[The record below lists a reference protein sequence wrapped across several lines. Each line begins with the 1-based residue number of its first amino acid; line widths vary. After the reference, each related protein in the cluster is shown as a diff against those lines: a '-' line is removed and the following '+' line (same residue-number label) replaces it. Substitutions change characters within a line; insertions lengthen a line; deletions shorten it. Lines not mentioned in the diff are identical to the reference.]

1 MLVTISL
8 SMSSLLMTEI
18 EPATS
23 SIDCSTLPPTTTTVP
38 SSWPSSSLFSSS
50 SLLFWAI
57 AIDEVIANRIDT
69 KPAITLVFVIAHLLR
84 SIMTFPHAL
93 HCLRYIHIRCPYVLW
108 QWHAGIH
115 SRAHR
120 S

>member
-1 MLVTISL
+1 MLVTISP
-8 SMSSLLMTEI
+8 SMSSLLMTES

-38 SSWPSSSLFSSS
+38 SSRPSSSLFSSS
-50 SLLFWAI
+50 SLLFWPI
-57 AIDEVIANRIDT
+57 AIDEVNAHSLHT
-69 KPAITLVFVIAHLLR
+69 KPAIPLIFVISHLLR

-108 QWHAGIH
+108 QWHAGIQA
-115 SRAHR
+115 RAHR